1 MLDVCLLGTGG
12 MMPLP
17 QRHLTACMIR
27 AEGTSLLIDCG
38 EGTQVALRLQG
49 WSFKSIG
56 TILFTHMHGDHVAGL
71 PGLLLTIGNAGRTE
85 PVVIYGPKGTARVV
99 RGLMMAAPELPF
111 SVEIQET
118 GETEYKA
125 GAFYVRTFRVDHNV
139 PCLGYRVELKRLP
152 EFQPDRA
159 REQGI
164 PLRAWNPLQKGNTV
178 VIDGVT
184 YTPDMVL
191 GEARKG
197 LSVCYC
203 TDTRPTPSIIE
214 GARDADLFIC
224 EGMYGEEEKKSRARE
239 YKHMTFREAA
249 ILAKAAGAKELWL
262 THFSPSLMRPQEVL
276 GEAREVFPNSYAG
289 RERMTKTLRYDDETT
304 ES

>member
-17 QRHLTACMIR
+17 GRHLTACMVR
-27 AEGTSLLIDCG
+27 AEGTSLLVDCG
-38 EGTQVALRLQG
+38 EGTQVTLRRQG
-49 WSFKSIG
+49 WSFKPIDA
-56 TILFTHMHGDHVAGL
+56 IFFTHMHGDHVAGL
-71 PGLLLTIGNAGRTE
+71 PGLLLTIVNAGRTE
-85 PVVIYGPKGTARVV
+85 PVLIYGPKGTGRVV

-111 SVEIQET
+111 PVEIHEI
-118 GETEYKA
+118 GETEITA
-125 GAFYVRTFRVDHNV
+125 GTLYVRSFRVDHNV
-139 PCLGYRVELKRLP
+139 PCMGYRIELRRRP
-152 EFQPDRA
+152 EFQPERA
-159 REQGI
+159 RALGV

-178 VIDGVT
+178 EIDGVT

-197 LSVCYC
+197 LTVCYC

-224 EGMYGEEEKKSRARE
+224 EGMYGEEEKKSRSRE

-249 ILAKAAGAKELWL
+249 VLAKAANAKELWL
-262 THFSPSLMRPQEVL
+262 THFSPSLMHPQDVL
-276 GEAREVFPNSYAG
+276 GEAREVFANSFVG
-289 RERMTKTLRYDDETT
+289 RERMTKILKYDET